1 MLVKILLTPLL
12 ILLCLLAARRW
23 GAFVGGVI
31 AGLPLISGPVS
42 FFLTLEQGAAFSA
55 VASFNTLLGV
65 LACTATALIYPWL
78 AAVGLPWFVALPV
91 ALCGFFGGGWAVL
104 HIPFTPLWAVVLSS
118 LAPAL
123 VLGCLP
129 RVLARVEHGHAMSAY
144 VRVPVQMACGATLVF
159 AVTEAAHWL
168 GPGWSGV
175 LMFFPVMVCSIVPFA
190 HATLGAAAVVSIFRG
205 IMAGWFGCIAFAVV
219 VMTGVEHL
227 PLWLCY
233 TLATA
238 AALLASAA
246 VSLLES
252 WLQQKHAARAQRQNH
267 SSR

>member
-12 ILLCLLAARRW
+12 ILLCLLAVRRW
-23 GAFVGGVI
+23 GSFVGGVI
-31 AGLPLISGPVS
+31 VGLPLISGPVS

-55 VASFNTLLGV
+55 TASFNTLLGV
-65 LACTATALIYPWL
+65 LACTTAALIYPWL
-78 AAVGLPWFVALPV
+78 AAWGMPWFVALPA
-91 ALCGFFGGGWAVL
+91 ALCGFFVGGWAVL
-104 HIPFTPLWAVVLSS
+104 HLTISPLWAVALAMLCPVLVM
-118 LAPAL
+118 A
-123 VLGCLP
+123 CLP
-129 RVLARVEHGHAMSAY
+129 RVAAGKPANGRALSAR
-144 VRVPVQMACGATLVF
+144 VRVPVQMACGVVIVL
-159 AVTEAAHWL
+159 AVTGAARWL

-175 LMFFPVMVCSIVPFA
+175 LMFFPVMICSIVPFA
-190 HATLGAAAVVSIFRG
+190 HAALGAAAVVNIFRG

-233 TLATA
+233 TLATV

-252 WLQQKHAARAQRQNH
+252 WLQQKHAVGAEAE
-267 SSR
+267 S

>member
-1 MLVKILLTPLL
+1 MLVKIFLTPLL
-12 ILLCLLAARRW
+12 ILMCLLVARRW
-23 GAFVGGVI
+23 GSFVGGV
-31 AGLPLISGPVS
+31 ISGPVS

-55 VASFNTLLGV
+55 AASFNTLLGV

-78 AAVGLPWFVALPV
+78 AAWGMPWFVALPA

-104 HIPFTPLWAVVLSS
+104 HLPFTHLWAVVLSS
-118 LAPAL
+118 LSPVL
-123 VLGCLP
+123 VLACLP
-129 RVLARVEHGHAMSAY
+129 RVLARCKQGHTLSAG
-144 VRVPVQMACGATLVF
+144 VRVPIQMACGAGLVF

-190 HATLGAAAVVSIFRG
+190 HATHGAPAVVSIFRG

-227 PLWLCY
+227 SLWLCY
-233 TLATA
+233 GLASA
-238 AALLASAA
+238 AALLASTV
-246 VSLLES
+246 VSLLEQR
-252 WLQQKHAARAQRQNH
+252 LQQRHAAGTEAE
-267 SSR
+267 S